1 MANKSNKA
9 EEPEYDNIMKFTDEA
24 GNIVTFEILDCIEY
38 EGKDYAVLLPEEGS
52 EYDNGMVYIFE
63 VAEELD
69 SDTDTYLGV
78 EDEAIIEAVYG
89 KFMEAHKDDFNFED

>member
-1 MANKSNKA
+1 M
-9 EEPEYDNIMKFTDEA
+9 EENENLMKFTDEN

-38 EGKDYAVLLPEEGS
+38 DGKEYAVLLPEEGS
-52 EYDNGMVYIFE
+52 PEDNGMVYIFE
-63 VAEELD
+63 IAEELD

-78 EDEAIIEAVYG
+78 EDQAVIDAVYA

>member
-1 MANKSNKA
+1 MANK
-9 EEPEYDNIMKFTDEA
+9 EENENIMKFTDEE

-38 EGKDYAVLLPEEGS
+38 ESKDYAVLLPEEGS

-63 VAEELD
+63 VVEELD

-78 EDEAIIEAVYG
+78 EDDAVIEAVYNM
-89 KFMEAHKDDFNFED
+89 FMELHKDDFNFED